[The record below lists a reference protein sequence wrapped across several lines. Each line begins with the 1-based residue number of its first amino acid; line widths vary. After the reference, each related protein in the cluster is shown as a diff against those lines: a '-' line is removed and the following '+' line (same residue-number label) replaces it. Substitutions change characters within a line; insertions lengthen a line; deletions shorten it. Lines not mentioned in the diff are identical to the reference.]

1 MITNKHVVFFLVF
14 LLCFTSNSQT
24 GGRHPAED
32 EDTQDG
38 LVTTANSQISK
49 TERFQSRSTDS
60 TTALETLRR
69 KEEGGLLFSD
79 LTVSETDYTVSETD
93 YTEPPGHDVVSGV
106 WPVTTTRRTTAGDDT
121 TAVQAT
127 SSDGHELSHTDTTS
141 VDGVTGVTSA

>member
-24 GGRHPAED
+24 GGPHPAED

-38 LVTTANSQISK
+38 LVTAANSQISK

-79 LTVSETDYTVSETD
+79 LTVSETD